1 MAPRRSAKAAR
12 IATGAER
19 RRKKRLEEGALRDL
33 QSICD
38 RLETGRLERSREGRV
53 ISINLAECNIRALP
67 NSIGQLK
74 ALTHLDLFNCENIT
88 RLPEGIGGL
97 TALKKLILDHCFFLA
112 ALPAA
117 IGELKSLTE
126 LNLNVCESLVALP
139 DSIGGLAALTDLNLS
154 ACKRLV
160 ALPDSIGGLTAL
172 KELGLNKSP
181 ITALPDAIVYLKSLT
196 KLDLCGCESL
206 TSLPHA
212 LDELKD
218 LTELNLAGC
227 SSLTALPPAIETMP
241 NLHIEGW
248 ERPLSSNY
256 ARFLQLARPRV
267 NAEHPELANDVI
279 DGIIS
284 DFWSLVCEARRAK
297 LADPHDGTT
306 YGESLVGNLIQVIR
320 RHKRRTCD
328 VCGRRGPLEEDR
340 IPVCWCGARRY
351 CGLECQEKDWDA
363 GHAQTCASG
372 YTWSNEDLD
381 AYWTL
386 NGKQAMLHKAMDIL
400 RQNTSN
406 TNTQTLA
413 ANIQFEKENKEIQEE
428 KELFYAKNPPP
439 ADRAR

>member
-1 MAPRRSAKAAR
+1 MAPRRSRKAGKMGA
-12 IATGAER
+12 GAER
-19 RRKKRLEEGALRDL
+19 RRQRRLENESLLDL
-33 QSICD
+33 MDTCD
-38 RLETGRLERSREGRV
+38 LSVDDDASVDDDSWRFETSREGRM
-53 ISINLAECNIRALP
+53 IHITLENCSMGALP
-67 NSIGQLK
+67 DSIGGLK
-74 ALTHLDLFNCENIT
+74 ALTHLDLAECENLIT
-88 RLPEGIGGL
+88 LPESIAGL
-97 TALKKLILDHCFFLA
+97 TALERLELPNCGALT

-126 LNLNVCESLVALP
+126 LNLYACESLTSLP
-139 DSIGGLAALTDLNLS
+139 DA
-154 ACKRLV
+154 
-160 ALPDSIGGLTAL
+160 IGGLTAL
-172 KELGLNKSP
+172 EELYLNKSP
-181 ITALPDAIVYLKSLT
+181 ITALPDAIVYLKSLW
-196 KLDLCGCESL
+196 KLDLERCESL

-256 ARFLQLARPRV
+256 ACFAELARPRV
-267 NAEHPELANDVI
+267 KATFPFLEQQTEDAIDARISQFWSSVSESSRAKI
-279 DGIIS
+279 DGT
-284 DFWSLVCEARRAK
+284 
-297 LADPHDGTT
+297 HDGIA
-306 YGESLVGNLIQVIR
+306 YGESILSNLIKVVR
-320 RHKRRTCD
+320 RVRRRTCAA
-328 VCGRRGPLEEDR
+328 CGRQGSLEEDR
-340 IPVCWCGARRY
+340 FPVCWCGARRY

-386 NGKQAMLHKAMDIL
+386 NGKQAMLEKAMDIL

-413 ANIQFEKENKEIQEE
+413 ANIQFEKEKKDIQEE

-439 ADRAR
+439 ADRER